1 MTTTAT
7 TTAEWVVRLSGT
19 PLSLEEDAALQ
30 AWLAADTA
38 RAAELEAAAG
48 IWATATSL
56 RHSDIAKFYLERDL
70 RAAQPRRWIRTFWP
84 VAGASLAAA
93 AVAAVFFVSTPR
105 HTSDAPHL
113 GSGAL
118 AQTRTGEIASY
129 SLPDNSRVTMA
140 GNSAVH
146 VSFSKQKREAFLEHG
161 EAFFEVEHD
170 TSRPFVVRSGLHQIT
185 VTGTKFNVN
194 SLPADEAVEVAIV
207 EGSVLVATG
216 QDSAPTRLSP
226 GEVLFFPAVGKPV
239 RRSLMAEEAA
249 AWRSHQLYFE
259 DAAVRDVLTEVNRY
273 TSKPII
279 GNDAELG
286 GLRIT
291 GKFATGDTTSV
302 IVTLRELFHLNVEE
316 LPDRWQVRR
325 GSQATQKQ

>member
-1 MTTTAT
+1 MTTPT
-7 TTAEWVVRLSGT
+7 TTAEWIVRLSGA
-19 PLSLEEDAALQ
+19 PLSSEEDRALQ
-30 AWLAADTA
+30 AWLAADAT
-38 RAAELEAAAG
+38 RAAEFEAAAG
-48 IWATATSL
+48 IWATASAL

-70 RAAQPRRWIRTFWP
+70 RALRQRRVVRTFWP
-84 VAGASLAAA
+84 VAGAALAAT
-93 AVAAVFFVSTPR
+93 VAAIFVISTPR
-105 HTSDAPHL
+105 HLPDATHL

-129 SLPDNSRVTMA
+129 SLPDNSLVTMA

-146 VSFSKQKREAFLEHG
+146 VSFSKEKREAFLEHG

-194 SLPADEAVEVAIV
+194 SLPTDEAVEVAVV

-216 QDSAPTRLSP
+216 QDSAPTRLVP

-239 RRSLMAEEAA
+239 RRSLIASEAS

-273 TSKPII
+273 ASKPIV
-279 GNDAELG
+279 GNDVELSS
-286 GLRIT
+286 LRIT
-291 GKFATGDTTSV
+291 GKFATGDTASV
-302 IVTLRELFHLNVEE
+302 ILTLRELFHLDVEE
-316 LPDRWQVRR
+316 LSDRWQVRR
-325 GSQATQKQ
+325 ASQPAQK